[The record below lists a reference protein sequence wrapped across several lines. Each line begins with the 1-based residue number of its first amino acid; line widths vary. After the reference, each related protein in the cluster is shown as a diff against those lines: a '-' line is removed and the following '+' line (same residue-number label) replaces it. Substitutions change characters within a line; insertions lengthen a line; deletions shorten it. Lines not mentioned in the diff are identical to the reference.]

1 MIIVIVYN
9 DSLFP
14 IVASTS
20 TAVSSEPRM
29 SDLANRVAAKIPE
42 KWKQVAIQ
50 LELSISEIKTIRQDE
65 DDAFDRFMA
74 VFDRW
79 QRSSCSPY
87 AWKTLVSALKTTSVN
102 EIKLAEELQREF
114 C

>member
-1 MIIVIVYN
+1 MYN
-9 DSLFP
+9 IYDDSLSP

-20 TAVSSEPRM
+20 TAISSEPRM
-29 SDLANRVAAKIPE
+29 SDLANRVAAVIPG

-50 LELSISEIKTIRQDE
+50 LELSISEIKTIQRDE

-79 QRSSCSPY
+79 QRSSGSPY
-87 AWKTLVSALKTTSVN
+87 VWKTLITALKSRSVD
-102 EIKLAEELQREF
+102 ESRLADELQRKF